1 MEKKKVIVDCD
12 VGVDDALALIL
23 AFRSP
28 ELSVKAVTGVNGN
41 VPLPQVF
48 ENIKKV
54 LFLLKPEEAPLIA
67 RGAAEP
73 LKGHRIYAFSVHGE
87 TGLGEAQIEMKEGTT
102 WWCDRSVS
110 AEDLI
115 LELAHRHPQEITLI
129 ATGPLTNVAL
139 GVQKD
144 LEGMKKLKRVIVMGG
159 AVRVSGNVT
168 PHAEFNFYV
177 DPLAAR
183 IVFESGL
190 PLTLVPLDV
199 THQVFFTPSLL
210 EERVIPLGNPFSSFV
225 IDAIGY
231 DLERHTF
238 RRKGVIYLH
247 DPLAVGVAI
256 DEALVKTVKLTLRV
270 EAEDE
275 ERFGA
280 LEEIGNGPSLDVCLE
295 VDAKKFLELFLSRL
309 R

>member
-73 LKGHRIYAFSVHGE
+73 LKGHRIHAFSVHGE
-87 TGLGEAQIEMKEGTT
+87 TGLGEARIEMKERTT
-102 WWCDRSVS
+102 WWCDRSVP

-115 LELAHRHPQEITLI
+115 LELAHRDPQEITLI

-199 THQVFFTPSLL
+199 THQVFLTPSLL
-210 EERVIPLGNPFSSFV
+210 EERVIPLGNALSSFV

-231 DLERHTF
+231 DPEKHEF
-238 RRKGVIYLH
+238 RRKGVIFLH

-256 DEALVKTVKLTLRV
+256 VEALVKTVKLTLRV

-275 ERFGA
+275 ERLGA
-280 LEEIGNGPSLDVCLE
+280 LEEIENGPSLDVCLE
-295 VDAKKFLELFLSRL
+295 VDAKGFLELFLSRL

>member
-1 MEKKKVIVDCD
+1 METKKVLIDCD

-28 ELSVKAVTGVNGN
+28 ELSVEAVTGVHGN
-41 VPLPQVF
+41 VPLPNVF

-54 LFLLKPEEAPLIA
+54 LSLLKPAEPPLIA
-67 RGAAEP
+67 KGAIEP
-73 LKGHRIYAFSVHGE
+73 LRGHGVYAYSVHGQS
-87 TGLGEAQIEMKEGTT
+87 GLGEARIELREGEL
-102 WWCDRSVS
+102 WWRESP
-110 AEDLI
+110 APAKDLI
-115 LELAHRHPQEITLI
+115 LELASCHPDEITLV

-139 GVQKD
+139 AVQKD
-144 LEGMKKLKRVIVMGG
+144 LEGMKKFKRIVVMGG
-159 AVRVSGNVT
+159 AVRVPGNIT
-168 PHAEFNFYV
+168 PHAEFNIYS

-210 EERVIPLGNPFSSFV
+210 EERLIPLGSVLSRFV
-225 IDAIGY
+225 IDAVGY
-231 DLERHTF
+231 DSQRHEF
-238 RRKGVIYLH
+238 RRKGIIYLH

-256 DEALVKTVKLTLRV
+256 DEGLVKTEELFLRV
-270 EAEDE
+270 ETEEE

-280 LEEIGNGPSLDVCLE
+280 LEEIENGSPLRVCLG
-295 VDAKKFLELFLSRL
+295 VDAKGFLELFLSRL